1 MWRALVNLAQEF
13 CEGVW
18 VSVWVRNHMAH
29 PMPREFKLKVSEWP
43 EADLAAVAD
52 IKMCPKLADGLE
64 NFQALSIQILSI
76 LGVWSMT
83 LPLASLAVVF
93 TFQER
98 IHTDL
103 EVDDL
108 GPFPEHIKALDHFE
122 TMDMSPDEKRVLL
135 GKIRLVLSTLS
146 DLMWDHTPED
156 CNDLHWTIFQSYQI
170 LKSIEFVLKFIVQWE
185 CHSDLTNWT
194 DCRYITG
201 CKKEKVARFMY
212 QILFLILWLIYNET
226 WLVLI
231 RNLFFARWLHP
242 VRMAAASMFKT
253 YILILMPI
261 VSRSKSAGG
270 MWWILHPCPQSTAN
284 GGCALWCTH
293 LDRRDYLWTNWFW
306 PGCHC
311 GGSWVSMP
319 GRDQKYKSFTVLH
332 SALCCQGVS
341 GAGKQLGLLDGRSS
355 LVKEPFRVFDR
366 LPLAS
371 ES

>member
-93 TFQER
+93 TFQEA

-156 CNDLHWTIFQSYQI
+156 CNGLHWTIFQSYQI
-170 LKSIEFVLKFIVQWE
+170 LKSIEFVLKFIAQ
-185 CHSDLTNWT
+185 
-194 DCRYITG
+194 
-201 CKKEKVARFMY
+201 
-212 QILFLILWLIYNET
+212 
-226 WLVLI
+226 
-231 RNLFFARWLHP
+231 
-242 VRMAAASMFKT
+242 
-253 YILILMPI
+253 
-261 VSRSKSAGG
+261 
-270 MWWILHPCPQSTAN
+270 
-284 GGCALWCTH
+284 
-293 LDRRDYLWTNWFW
+293 
-306 PGCHC
+306 
-311 GGSWVSMP
+311 
-319 GRDQKYKSFTVLH
+319 
-332 SALCCQGVS
+332 
-341 GAGKQLGLLDGRSS
+341 
-355 LVKEPFRVFDR
+355 
-366 LPLAS
+366 
-371 ES
+371 